1 MSGGWCAGAVRS
13 EVRARSA
20 GAPARVRRA
29 LRRVGREP
37 VRRRCPTPGGARVH
51 RVEPEAMPAAGAAG
65 QGERG
70 EVSDECG
77 AKRRREESEASVRHR
92 VGNFGTAWRALRQAE
107 RAASASER
115 RRQGLQRKS
124 ERSGDCSG
132 KPGREAGRPDCWYG
146 YPYPHPSST
155 ASTPSPSAPWSSVS
169 DAWSPAAPASS
180 ESASTRSPP
189 SSAPTPA
196 TSSARTAHC
205 RRASRDGE
213 GARAVA
219 GESSSAPGHAE
230 EERRSRRG
238 ARRRRRRA
246 KRRRA
251 VRWRRRS
258 GPTKEKRAAPPKRCD
273 PWVAKRLRR
282 RRAAPGCRARRPCR
296 RGCR

>member
-1 MSGGWCAGAVRS
+1 MRTPVPGEVRS

-29 LRRVGREP
+29 LRRVVREP
-37 VRRRCPTPGGARVH
+37 VRRRCPAPGGARVH

-132 KPGREAGRPDCWYG
+132 KPGREAGRPDCSYG

-155 ASTPSPSAPWSSVS
+155 PSTPSTPSPSAPWSSVS
-169 DAWSPAAPASS
+169 DAWSPAAPASP
-180 ESASTRSPP
+180 ESASTRLPP

-230 EERRSRRG
+230 EERRSRRD
-238 ARRRRRRA
+238 A
-246 KRRRA
+246 KAGRA
-251 VRWRRRS
+251 VAAAMASDQR
-258 GPTKEKRAAPPKRCD
+258 KRAAPPKRCD
-273 PWVAKRLRR
+273 PWVAMRLRR

-296 RGCR
+296 PGCR